1 MYQHSKETDS
11 FHPYL
16 LLILHQNNVVLH
28 ILDLI
33 LGLWRCGD
41 HNQTLQLQES
51 YECFLLKEGWF

>member
-1 MYQHSKETDS
+1 MYHYSKETDS

-16 LLILHQNNVVLH
+16 LLILHQNNLVLH

-51 YECFLLKEGWF
+51 YE